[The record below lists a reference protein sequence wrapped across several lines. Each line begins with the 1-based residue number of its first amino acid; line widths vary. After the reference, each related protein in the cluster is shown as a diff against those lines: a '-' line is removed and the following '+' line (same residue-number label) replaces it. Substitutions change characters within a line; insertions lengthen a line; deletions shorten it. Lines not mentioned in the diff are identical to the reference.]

1 MPINIKLRTIFIIS
15 LIPLLQA
22 CTAYHNYVAE
32 QNAKIYRSKLAY
44 AKKQCQT
51 DWENT
56 AAQYALSGQS
66 SDAGL
71 QYYQQYCGQYELSI
85 DRKTWQTGYAR
96 GNQSYC
102 GLTQAY
108 QTGKNG
114 NPFNPQ
120 RCSTLNASAR
130 NSRVDANRYGLY
142 MAEQQRLLKQSRE
155 EADSLNDKIKRTQN
169 QLSTAEKNNDQSQI
183 KSLHSEIR
191 QQQRELTR
199 LQHRMNTQ
207 ETELL
212 RLDLDYRNRLIL
224 KEQGK

>member
-1 MPINIKLRTIFIIS
+1 
-15 LIPLLQA
+15 
-22 CTAYHNYVAE
+22 
-32 QNAKIYRSKLAY
+32 
-44 AKKQCQT
+44 
-51 DWENT
+51 
-56 AAQYALSGQS
+56 
-66 SDAGL
+66 
-71 QYYQQYCGQYELSI
+71 
-85 DRKTWQTGYAR
+85 
-96 GNQSYC
+96 
-102 GLTQAY
+102 
-108 QTGKNG
+108 
-114 NPFNPQ
+114 
-120 RCSTLNASAR
+120 
-130 NSRVDANRYGLY
+130 